1 MCIFSSL
8 GRTRRFSEKFIQEE
22 RDKLKQYRESARKH
36 YTELRTGAREE
47 LPRDFAQ
54 PLSVGNRVIAIHP
67 KTREVRDGKIL
78 AVDHN
83 KCNVLFDD
91 LGVDSVMVKSQNVD
105 ASHFLWTLRWFNESF
120 LYLFG
125 RTLISCL

>member
-36 YTELRTGAREE
+36 YTELRTGAREVV
-47 LPRDFAQ
+47 PRDFAQ

-78 AVDHN
+78 TVDHN

-91 LGVDSVMVKSQNVD
+91 LGADMVMVKSQNVD

-120 LYLFG
+120 FLFYLAG
-125 RTLISCL
+125 H